1 MAPTEQTRAVGD
13 ALSESVAMEGSE
25 VGELSEEE
33 LESTSSQG
41 KHFSSDVYPALL
53 AKARQILQLNEEF
66 LVEPETSN
74 ESLASGVK
82 KVFPSASS
90 KPVTVPYPL
99 AFDGVWKVE

>member
-41 KHFSSDVYPALL
+41 KHFSSDVYPALWQKL
-53 AKARQILQLNEEF
+53 DRFYSLMRNSLLSLN
-66 LVEPETSN
+66 LLM
-74 ESLASGVK
+74 SLWLLG
-82 KVFPSASS
+82 
-90 KPVTVPYPL
+90 
-99 AFDGVWKVE
+99 